1 MSTLYKFRT
10 FSDPH
15 HLRLLTENE
24 VWFSAPVQFN
34 DPFDCNIPLRFDKCP
49 EDWLLERMTEHALS
63 QHPEISIEEAQK
75 IATDELSQTRGS
87 EERRAVRWHQFK
99 QSVSPVT
106 GVLSLSSHWK
116 QEGAEL
122 LWSHYAEKHT
132 GFVVGFNEEMM
143 LSWMRKVS
151 GAPEDAK
158 FKDPSKG
165 LDVRPAPVEYVNDMP
180 SLVPCEESEVDLIRK
195 LVTHKSEA
203 WSYEDEVRYLMFNFD
218 SDLRTVRI
226 SDDNRAQKIPEEAID
241 EVTLGV
247 NVSVNDAQQTKEILR
262 EKDAEVD
269 LYWARLKEGEF
280 GVERTPLQF

>member
-1 MSTLYKFRT
+1 
-10 FSDPH
+10 
-15 HLRLLTENE
+15 
-24 VWFSAPVQFN
+24 
-34 DPFDCNIPLRFDKCP
+34 
-49 EDWLLERMTEHALS
+49 MTEHALS